1 MQYRKQAVHYATA
14 GSHSGL
20 NIDPGVNLFKA
31 TIRMMFA
38 LGFISQAALAQ
49 TPDAPVLPKTENG
62 VRYLCGGVG
71 LDESEYMKSEARGH
85 GLLMT
90 FATTDGSYLAKVHVD
105 IADSRNKPL
114 LSVDCDAPMLLVDLP
129 RNASYRILA
138 QTGGASLS
146 RTASVK
152 GGGSRLVFV
161 WPMQNGQTEKPTR
174 AEKRGQAEPESRAS
188 AHDEPRLRTQSEM
201 GK

>member
-1 MQYRKQAVHYATA
+1 M
-14 GSHSGL
+14 L
-20 NIDPGVNLFKA
+20 KA
-31 TIRMMFA
+31 TICTILA
-38 LGFISQAALAQ
+38 LGLISQAALAQ
-49 TPDAPVLPKTENG
+49 TPEAPVQPKTENG

-71 LDESEYMKSEARGH
+71 LDESEYMKSEARSH

-146 RTASVK
+146 RSASVK
-152 GGGSRLVFV
+152 GSGGSRLVFV
-161 WPMQNGQTEKPTR
+161 WPMQSGQSEKPTR
-174 AEKRGQAEPESRAS
+174 AEKRGLAEPESRAS

>member
-1 MQYRKQAVHYATA
+1 MY
-14 GSHSGL
+14 
-20 NIDPGVNLFKA
+20 KA
-31 TIRMMFA
+31 TICTMLA
-38 LGFISQAALAQ
+38 LSVISITALAQ
-49 TPDAPVLPKTENG
+49 TPEAPVQPKTENG

-71 LDESEYMKSEARGH
+71 LDESDYMKAEARGH

-105 IADSRNKPL
+105 IADSRGKPL

-138 QTGGASLS
+138 QTGGASLA
-146 RTASVK
+146 RNASVK
-152 GGGSRLVFV
+152 SGGGSRLVFV
-161 WPMQNGQTEKPTR
+161 WPMHSGASEKPTR
-174 AEKRGQAEPESRAS
+174 AEKRGQSEPESRAS

>member
-1 MQYRKQAVHYATA
+1 M
-14 GSHSGL
+14 
-20 NIDPGVNLFKA
+20 FK
-31 TIRMMFA
+31 TMICTMFV
-38 LGFISQAALAQ
+38 LGFIARPALSQS
-49 TPDAPVLPKTENG
+49 PDAPVQPRTENG

-71 LDESEYMKSEARGH
+71 LDESEYMKSQASNH

-129 RNASYRILA
+129 RSAGYRILA

-146 RTASVK
+146 RKATVKAS
-152 GGGSRLVFV
+152 GGSRLVFV
-161 WPMQNGQTEKPTR
+161 WPMQNGPSEKPTR
-174 AEKRGQAEPESRAS
+174 AERRGQAEPESRAS